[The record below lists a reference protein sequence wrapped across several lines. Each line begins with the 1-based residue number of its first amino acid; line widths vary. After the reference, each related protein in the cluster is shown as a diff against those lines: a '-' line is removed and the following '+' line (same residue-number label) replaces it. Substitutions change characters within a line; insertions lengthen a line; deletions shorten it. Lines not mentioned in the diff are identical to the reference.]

1 MGTPFNS
8 LWHRSTTQITLG
20 GPIGLSVGNA
30 VWGFR
35 EKYAFDHNST
45 SSIILRRDDALKSI
59 EDGALIFE
67 VRMKKPKDYRLPSFL
82 PENPSM
88 CKTVQGLF
96 MDKESADVV
105 FEVGGRPRESGRKKS
120 KTETTEFYA
129 HRIILK
135 TAAPLLAELC
145 NSDDSPSRIKL
156 PNESPQIFHHLL
168 YYIYGCNIPDFESDI
183 AHTKGIIEAADK
195 FGVTYLKLAA
205 EANYVSSTTI
215 DFDNMMECLHFA
227 VSKNCALL

>member
-1 MGTPFNS
+1 
-8 LWHRSTTQITLG
+8 
-20 GPIGLSVGNA
+20 
-30 VWGFR
+30 
-35 EKYAFDHNST
+35 
-45 SSIILRRDDALKSI
+45 
-59 EDGALIFE
+59 
-67 VRMKKPKDYRLPSFL
+67 
-82 PENPSM
+82 
-88 CKTVQGLF
+88 

-105 FEVGGRPRESGRKKS
+105 FEVGGRPRESGREKS

-129 HRIILK
+129 HRIVLK

-168 YYIYGCNIPDFESDI
+168 SYIYGCNIPDFGSDI

-227 VSKNCALL
+227 VSKNCALLKESVMDFVAKNKDEILEKQTMLDAPGGLVNDILAAMVRGERTKWLFGGYKGCKFNAMGITELRRRAYESGIDVDGSREMLISALKQSEADKLS